1 MIIKF
6 HPQKSKLILDCMLN
20 CMLNM
25 NESLNKH
32 SKVAVIPSSE
42 L

>member
-6 HPQKSKLILDCMLN
+6 HPQKSKLILD